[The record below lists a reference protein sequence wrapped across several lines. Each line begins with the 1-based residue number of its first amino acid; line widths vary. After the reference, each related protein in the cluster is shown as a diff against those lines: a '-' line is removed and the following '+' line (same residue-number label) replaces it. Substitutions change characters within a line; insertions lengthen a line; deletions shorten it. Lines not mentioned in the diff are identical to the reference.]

1 MTKKNFNKN
10 ISVIGL
16 GYVGLPLAIEFS
28 KKFNVVGFDLNKN
41 RIEELINC
49 VDRTSEISKE
59 ELKKTDIKFTSLED
73 DLLKTN
79 IYIVT
84 VPTPVDRYKNPNL
97 QNLKAASE
105 LVGSLLNKNNLVIYE
120 STVFPG
126 ATEELCIPILEK
138 ASGLKLN
145 KDFYCGYSPERVNP
159 GDKDHKLIDIL
170 KITSGSNK
178 KALKMVDDLY
188 QEIINAG
195 TYKAESIKVAEAAKV
210 IENTQRDVNIAL
222 VNELAI
228 IFNKLNLD
236 TKEVLKAAS
245 TKWNFLPFKPGLVGG
260 HCIGVDPYYLTHRAS
275 GVGYHPEIILA
286 GRRINDNMG
295 FFIAENTVG
304 ELVRQGVNPSEANIA
319 VLGLTFKEN
328 CPDLRNTKVT
338 TIIDK
343 LKEYRCN
350 IAVSDCY
357 INKDEAKS
365 HFDFKIED
373 LINIKSQ
380 DALIIAVGHHQY
392 LDFSKNDWIRMVKK
406 GGVVID
412 VKSIYSRDKFK
423 SLGINYW
430 SL

>member
-28 KKFNVVGFDLNKN
+28 KKFNVIGFDLNKN

-59 ELKKTDIKFTSLED
+59 ELKKQTLFTSLED

-159 GDKDHKLIDIL
+159 GDKEHKLIDIL
-170 KITSGSNK
+170 KITSGSK

-210 IENTQRDVNIAL
+210 IENTQRDLNIAL
-222 VNELAI
+222 INELSL
-228 IFNKLNLD
+228 IFNKMNLD
-236 TKEVLKAAS
+236 TNSVINAAS
-245 TKWNFLPFKPGLVGG
+245 TKWNFMKFTPGLVGG
-260 HCIGVDPYYLTHRAS
+260 HCIGVDPYYLTYKAKKL
-275 GVGYHPEIILA
+275 GYFQ
-286 GRRINDNMG
+286 R
-295 FFIAENTVG
+295 
-304 ELVRQGVNPSEANIA
+304 
-319 VLGLTFKEN
+319 
-328 CPDLRNTKVT
+328 
-338 TIIDK
+338 
-343 LKEYRCN
+343 
-350 IAVSDCY
+350 
-357 INKDEAKS
+357 
-365 HFDFKIED
+365 
-373 LINIKSQ
+373 
-380 DALIIAVGHHQY
+380 
-392 LDFSKNDWIRMVKK
+392 
-406 GGVVID
+406 
-412 VKSIYSRDKFK
+412 
-423 SLGINYW
+423 
-430 SL
+430 

>member
-1 MTKKNFNKN
+1 MSRLTPCNRIF
-10 ISVIGL
+10 
-16 GYVGLPLAIEFS
+16 
-28 KKFNVVGFDLNKN
+28 KKFNVIGFDLNKN

-159 GDKDHKLIDIL
+159 GDKEHKLIDIL

-210 IENTQRDVNIAL
+210 IENTQRDLNIAL
-222 VNELAI
+222 INELSL
-228 IFNKLNLD
+228 IFNKMNLD
-236 TKEVLKAAS
+236 TNSVINAAS
-245 TKWNFLPFKPGLVGG
+245 TKWNFMKFTPGLVGG
-260 HCIGVDPYYLTHRAS
+260 HCIGVDPYYLTYKAKKL
-275 GVGYHPEIILA
+275 GYSPEIILA
-286 GRRINDNMG
+286 GRSLNDRMPK
-295 FFIAENTVG
+295 
-304 ELVRQGVNPSEANIA
+304 LVTQ
-319 VLGLTFKEN
+319 
-328 CPDLRNTKVT
+328 
-338 TIIDK
+338 
-343 LKEYRCN
+343 
-350 IAVSDCY
+350 
-357 INKDEAKS
+357 
-365 HFDFKIED
+365 KI
-373 LINIKSQ
+373 LI
-380 DALIIAVGHHQY
+380 
-392 LDFSKNDWIRMVKK
+392 
-406 GGVVID
+406 
-412 VKSIYSRDKFK
+412 
-423 SLGINYW
+423 
-430 SL
+430 

>member
-210 IENTQRDVNIAL
+210 IENTQRDLNIAL
-222 VNELAI
+222 INELSI
-228 IFNKLNLD
+228 LFKKMNIDTLD
-236 TKEVLKAAS
+236 VLEAAQ

-260 HCIGVDPYYLTHRAS
+260 HCIGVDPYYLTYKAQEL
-275 GVGYHPEIILA
+275 GYSPQIILA
-286 GRRINDNMG
+286 GRRINDNMSKWIVEQLIMQMARNG
-295 FFIAENTVG
+295 LPISKAKV
-304 ELVRQGVNPSEANIA
+304 LI
-319 VLGLTFKEN
+319 LGLTFKEN
-328 CPDLRNTKVT
+328 CTDIRNTKVEDIYRSLNQYDIET
-338 TIIDK
+338 FISDPYVDIEEANKKFEQRVYKSIPDEIDFEAIIV
-343 LKEYRCN
+343 
-350 IAVSDCY
+350 AVSH
-357 INKDEAKS
+357 DEYK
-365 HFDFKIED
+365 
-373 LINIKSQ
+373 LIN
-380 DALIIAVGHHQY
+380 
-392 LDFSKNDWIRMVKK
+392 NKK
-406 GGVVID
+406 W
-412 VKSIYSRDKFK
+412 K
-423 SLGINYW
+423 SLIKTNGVIFDLKGI
-430 SL
+430 LPRDIGAIRL

>member
-28 KKFNVVGFDLNKN
+28 KKFNVIGFDLNKN

-159 GDKDHKLIDIL
+159 GDKEHKLIDIL

-178 KALKMVDDLY
+178 KALKMVDDP
-188 QEIINAG
+188 
-195 TYKAESIKVAEAAKV
+195 IKK
-210 IENTQRDVNIAL
+210 
-222 VNELAI
+222 
-228 IFNKLNLD
+228 
-236 TKEVLKAAS
+236 
-245 TKWNFLPFKPGLVGG
+245 
-260 HCIGVDPYYLTHRAS
+260 
-275 GVGYHPEIILA
+275 
-286 GRRINDNMG
+286 
-295 FFIAENTVG
+295 
-304 ELVRQGVNPSEANIA
+304 
-319 VLGLTFKEN
+319 
-328 CPDLRNTKVT
+328 
-338 TIIDK
+338 
-343 LKEYRCN
+343 
-350 IAVSDCY
+350 
-357 INKDEAKS
+357 
-365 HFDFKIED
+365 
-373 LINIKSQ
+373 
-380 DALIIAVGHHQY
+380 
-392 LDFSKNDWIRMVKK
+392 
-406 GGVVID
+406 
-412 VKSIYSRDKFK
+412 
-423 SLGINYW
+423 
-430 SL
+430 